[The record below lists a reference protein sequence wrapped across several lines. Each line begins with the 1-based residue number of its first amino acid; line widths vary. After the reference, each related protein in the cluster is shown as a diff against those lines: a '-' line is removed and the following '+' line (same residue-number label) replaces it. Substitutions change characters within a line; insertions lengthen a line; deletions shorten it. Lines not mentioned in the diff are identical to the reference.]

1 MATTI
6 YDAEMQY
13 LLVEQARNVGLDAA
27 GRVAP
32 CDRNLKSKEGHDL
45 TPLLVYSIVVP
56 AFRCQTRLLVSA
68 AAPISVSLFLAQA
81 WGLRRA
87 LGMPLRLEMKPGLLA
102 SDRGFVQWAKS
113 LGVQCEPVQHTK
125 DPAALCGPVQP
136 PVAAVSAQEQYAD
149 AGDERVVS
157 DTPASVSQATI

>member
-87 LGMPLRLEMKPGLLA
+87 LGMPLRITSAQITPGSSA
-102 SDRGFVQWAKS
+102 PNKASTGQRTSDRRSDMG
-113 LGVQCEPVQHTK
+113 LI
-125 DPAALCGPVQP
+125 
-136 PVAAVSAQEQYAD
+136 D
-149 AGDERVVS
+149 AT
-157 DTPASVSQATI
+157 TPARNG

>member
-87 LGMPLRLEMKPGLLA
+87 LGMPLRLEMKPG
-102 SDRGFVQWAKS
+102 S
-113 LGVQCEPVQHTK
+113 T
-125 DPAALCGPVQP
+125 
-136 PVAAVSAQEQYAD
+136 AVC
-149 AGDERVVS
+149 
-157 DTPASVSQATI
+157 